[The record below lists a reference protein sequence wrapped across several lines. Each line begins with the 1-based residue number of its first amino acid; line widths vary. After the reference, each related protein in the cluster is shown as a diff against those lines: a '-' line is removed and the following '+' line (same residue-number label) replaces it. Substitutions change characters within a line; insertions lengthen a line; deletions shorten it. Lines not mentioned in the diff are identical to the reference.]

1 MLTEAG
7 VRKILNVV
15 NVLQLTTV
23 GGNQS
28 WQFEWEQTAGQTVS
42 GFNWMYYFDKRIKV
56 RIGETGLTNY
66 SPSLIS
72 EKKKRALIHRLRKI

>member
-28 WQFEWEQTAGQTVS
+28 WQFEWEQTARQTVS
-42 GFNWMYYFDKRIKV
+42 GFNWMYYF
-56 RIGETGLTNY
+56 G
-66 SPSLIS
+66 
-72 EKKKRALIHRLRKI
+72 